1 MSRLTAGV
9 VILSY
14 ELVQSVSAARRW
26 HGESGC
32 LDSMV
37 PKCTLPRLLYLA
49 LRNGEVFAA

>member
-26 HGESGC
+26 HGETGC

-37 PKCTLPRLLYLA
+37 PRCTLPRLLYLA